1 MRTEP
6 VIVVGAGGHGSVVV
20 DALLRAGHPPAGIMV
35 RDDRAPHGGGI
46 FLGCELVAPALPADR
61 WNGRLHV
68 AVGHGAARRA
78 LLERSGVPRGRW
90 LTVVHP
96 MASLAVSASVGPGA
110 FIAAMA
116 VVGPRARVGDAAIV
130 NHGAI
135 VDHDC
140 VVGDDAHVAPGAS
153 LGGGA
158 SVGRGALV
166 GAGARVLPGVRVG
179 DGAVVGAGAVVLSD
193 IDGPGTWVGVP
204 ARRKR

>member
-1 MRTEP
+1 MPTEP
-6 VIVVGAGGHGSVVV
+6 VIVVGAGGHGSVVI
-20 DALLRAGHPPAGIMV
+20 DALLRAGHAPAGIMV
-35 RDDRAPHGGGI
+35 RDDRAPRVGGTL
-46 FLGCELVAPALPADR
+46 FGCSLAAPALPEPP
-61 WNGRLHV
+61 WTGLLHV
-68 AVGHGAARRA
+68 AVGDGAARRA
-78 LLERSGVPRGRW
+78 LLERSGVPRDRW
-90 LTVVHP
+90 LAVLHP
-96 MASLAVSASVGPGA
+96 MASVAASASVGAGA
-110 FIAAMA
+110 FVAAMA

-140 VVGDDAHVAPGAS
+140 VVGDDAHIAPGAS

-158 SVGRGALV
+158 SVGRGAVV
-166 GAGARVLPGVRVG
+166 GAGARVLPGVHVG

>member
-1 MRTEP
+1 MSTEP
-6 VIVVGAGGHGSVVV
+6 ILVIGAGGHGSVVV
-20 DALLRAGHPPAGIMV
+20 DALLRAGRAPTAIMV
-35 RDDRAPHGGGI
+35 SDDRAPPGGGTL
-46 FLGCELVAPALPADR
+46 LGCALVRPALPVDP
-61 WNGRLHV
+61 WTGPLHV
-68 AVGHGAARRA
+68 AIGDGAARRA
-78 LLERSGVPRGRW
+78 LLERSGVPRHRW
-90 LTVVHP
+90 WVVVHP
-96 MASLAVSASVGPGA
+96 MASVAGSASVGRGA
-110 FIAAMA
+110 FVAAMA

-140 VVGDDAHVAPGAS
+140 VVGDDAHIAPCAS
-153 LGGGA
+153 LGGGV

-166 GAGARVLPGVRVG
+166 GAGARVLPGVRIA